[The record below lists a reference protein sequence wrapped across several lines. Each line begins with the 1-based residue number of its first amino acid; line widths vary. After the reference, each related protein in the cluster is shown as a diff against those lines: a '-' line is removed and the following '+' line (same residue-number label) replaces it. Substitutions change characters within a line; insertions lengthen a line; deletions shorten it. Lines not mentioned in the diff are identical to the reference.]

1 MKELLTVKEV
11 ADILGYHPNHVY
23 ILIRNKKIKSK
34 KVLGRVLINRTEI
47 DRMLGGA
54 DEANDTLHSN

>member
-23 ILIRNKKIKSK
+23 ILIRSKKIKSK

-54 DEANDTLHSN
+54 DEANDTLYSN